1 MRISDWSSDVC
12 SSDRHIAGGA
22 GDGASGAG
30 RFADVLDPN
39 NGGVQARVALG
50 DRAVLDRAVAAAK
63 AAQPSWATTNP
74 QRRARVM
81 FEFKRLVE
89 ADMDELAQMLSAEH
103 GKVKAA
109 AIGSAPSRG
118 KVCQYV

>member
-12 SSDRHIAGGA
+12 SSD
-22 GDGASGAG
+22 
-30 RFADVLDPN
+30 L
-39 NGGVQARVALG
+39 VQARVALG

-89 ADMDELAQMLSAEH
+89 ANMDELAQMLSAEQ
-103 GKVKAA
+103 GKVIADA
-109 AIGSAPSRG
+109 RG
-118 KVCQYV
+118 DVQRGLDVVEFARSEEHTSELQ